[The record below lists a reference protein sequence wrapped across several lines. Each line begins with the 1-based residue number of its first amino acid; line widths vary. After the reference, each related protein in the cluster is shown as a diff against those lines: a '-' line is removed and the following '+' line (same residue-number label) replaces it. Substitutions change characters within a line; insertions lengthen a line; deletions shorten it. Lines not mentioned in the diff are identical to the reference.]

1 MKPERARSEKHGNP
15 GLEAASK
22 ESATGVPV
30 APCEPEI
37 QPRPYLFDDFKN
49 PDQSAPMST
58 QGSSD
63 SFYGSIPVFRG
74 FASLMD
80 PALYSPLPDDWSIGL
95 ADIVES
101 TTAIAQARY
110 KAVNMAG
117 AAVIAAVTNALQGR
131 EFPFVFGG
139 DGASFAVSPDDLDRA
154 REALAATA
162 TWVKDDLDLVMRVA
176 LVPVTAV
183 RAQGLD
189 VRVARFG
196 PSPNLSY
203 AMFSGGG
210 LGWAEG
216 AMKRGEFAVKVAPS
230 GTQPDLTGLSCRF
243 EEIPSVR
250 GLILSVLVVPARN
263 ADASAFRKVI
273 EDIIALVERS
283 PDAGRPVPPG
293 GPSLRWPPAGLDYE
307 ARAQRGGPLFKRRVG
322 VLAHTLFAY
331 LIMRYGIKVGGFAPK
346 TYVQQVVENSDF
358 RKYDDG
364 LRMILDCTPELES
377 ALTQRLAQAASA
389 GVARYGL
396 HRQDAAMMTCFTPSA
411 LRSDHVHFIDGARG
425 GYAAAATALK
435 ATLA

>member
-1 MKPERARSEKHGNP
+1 MSIP
-15 GLEAASK
+15 G
-22 ESATGVPV
+22 
-30 APCEPEI
+30 
-37 QPRPYLFDDFKN
+37 
-49 PDQSAPMST
+49 
-58 QGSSD
+58 GSD
-63 SFYGSIPVFRG
+63 RFYGRIPVFRG

-80 PALYSPLPDDWSIGL
+80 PALYSPLPDDWSIGV

-101 TTAIAQARY
+101 TRAIAEARY

-117 AAVIAAVTNALQGR
+117 AAVISAVTNALDGR

-162 TWVKDDLDLVMRVA
+162 AWVRDDLNLAMRVA
-176 LVPVTAV
+176 LVPVAAV

-210 LGWAEG
+210 LGWADT
-216 AMKRGEFAVKVAPS
+216 AMKRGEFAIEVAPP

-243 EEIPSVR
+243 EEIPAAR
-250 GLILSVLVVPARN
+250 GVILSVLVVPTRN
-263 ADASAFRKVI
+263 ADASAFRRVI
-273 EDIIALVERS
+273 EDVIALVERS
-283 PDAGRPVPPG
+283 PEAGRPVPPD
-293 GPSLRWPPAGLDYE
+293 GPPLRWPPAGVDFE
-307 ARAQRGGPLFKRRVG
+307 ARARRGGSLLRRRAG
-322 VLAHTLFAY
+322 VLAHTLFAF
-331 LIMRYGIKVGGFAPK
+331 LIMRTGIKVGGFVPK
-346 TYVQQVVENSDF
+346 TYVRQVVENSDF

-364 LRMILDCTPELES
+364 LRMILDCSPELER

-389 GVARYGL
+389 GIVRYGM

-425 GYAAAATALK
+425 GYASAATALK
-435 ATLA
+435 ATPA

>member
-1 MKPERARSEKHGNP
+1 MTTLND
-15 GLEAASK
+15 
-22 ESATGVPV
+22 T
-30 APCEPEI
+30 
-37 QPRPYLFDDFKN
+37 
-49 PDQSAPMST
+49 
-58 QGSSD
+58 
-63 SFYGSIPVFRG
+63 FYGGIPVFRG
-74 FASLMD
+74 FTRLMD
-80 PALYSPLPDDWSIGL
+80 PALYSPLPDDWSIGI

-101 TTAIAQARY
+101 TKAIAEARY

-117 AAVIAAVTNALQGR
+117 AAVIAAVTNALEGR

-154 REALAATA
+154 RDALAATA
-162 TWVKDDLDLVMRVA
+162 TWVRESLDLVMRVA
-176 LVPVTAV
+176 LVPVAAV
-183 RAQGLD
+183 RAQGFD

-210 LGWAEG
+210 LGWVEA
-216 AMKRGEFAVKVAPS
+216 AMKRGEFAVEMAAS

-250 GLILSVLVVPARN
+250 GIILSVLVVPARG
-263 ADASAFRKVI
+263 ADTGAFRQVI

-293 GPSLRWPPAGLDYE
+293 GPALRWPPAGADFE
-307 ARAQRGGPLFKRRVG
+307 ARARRGGPLFGRRAY
-322 VLAHTLFAY
+322 VLAHTLY
-331 LIMRYGIKVGGFAPK
+331 VYVVMRFGISVGGFVPK

-364 LRMILDCTPELES
+364 LRMILDCSGELE
-377 ALTQRLAQAASA
+377 AAVTQRLAAAASA
-389 GVARYGL
+389 GIARYGV

-425 GYAAAATALK
+425 GYASAATALK
-435 ATLA
+435 ATAA

>member
-1 MKPERARSEKHGNP
+1 MTLP
-15 GLEAASK
+15 
-22 ESATGVPV
+22 TG
-30 APCEPEI
+30 
-37 QPRPYLFDDFKN
+37 
-49 PDQSAPMST
+49 
-58 QGSSD
+58 SD
-63 SFYGSIPVFRG
+63 IFYGGIPIFRG
-74 FASLMD
+74 FGRLMD
-80 PALYSPLPDDWSIGL
+80 PAMYSPLPDDWSIGV

-101 TTAIAQARY
+101 TKAIAEARY

-117 AAVIAAVTNALQGR
+117 ASVIAAVTNALEGR

-139 DGASFAVSPDDLDRA
+139 DGASFAVSPDDLVRA
-154 REALAATA
+154 RDALAATA
-162 TWVKDDLDLVMRVA
+162 TWVEESLNLVMRIA
-176 LVPVTAV
+176 LVPVAAV

-210 LGWAEG
+210 LGWADT
-216 AMKRGEFAVKVAPS
+216 AMKRAEFAVAKAPP

-250 GLILSVLVVPARN
+250 GLILSVLVVPARG
-263 ADASAFRKVI
+263 ADPLAFRQLI
-273 EDIIALVERS
+273 EDVIALSERS

-293 GPSLRWPPAGLDYE
+293 GPPLRWPPAGVEFE
-307 ARAQRGGPLFKRRVG
+307 ARATRGGPLFKRRAA
-322 VLAHTLFAY
+322 VLAHTLFVY
-331 LIMRYGIKVGGFAPK
+331 VIMRFGISVGGFVPK

-364 LRMILDCTPELES
+364 LRMILDCSPELER
-377 ALTQRLAQAASA
+377 ALTQRLAAAASS
-389 GVARYGL
+389 GIARYGL

-425 GYAAAATALK
+425 GYASAATALK
-435 ATLA
+435 AMAA

>member
-1 MKPERARSEKHGNP
+1 MTMADGSER
-15 GLEAASK
+15 
-22 ESATGVPV
+22 
-30 APCEPEI
+30 
-37 QPRPYLFDDFKN
+37 
-49 PDQSAPMST
+49 
-58 QGSSD
+58 
-63 SFYGSIPVFRG
+63 FYGSIAVFRG
-74 FASLMD
+74 FGRLMD
-80 PALYSPLPDDWSIGL
+80 PALYSPLPDDWSIGV

-101 TTAIAQARY
+101 TRAIAEARY

-117 AAVIAAVTNALQGR
+117 AAVIASVTNALDGR

-154 REALAATA
+154 RQALAATA
-162 TWVKDDLDLVMRVA
+162 IWVKDDLDLVMRVA
-176 LVPVTAV
+176 LVPVAAV

-210 LGWAEG
+210 LGWAEA
-216 AMKRGEFAVKVAPS
+216 AMKRGEFEVPAAPS

-250 GLILSVLVVPARN
+250 GLILSVLIVPVQG
-263 ADASAFRKVI
+263 ADPASFRRLI
-273 EDIIALVERS
+273 EDVIALVERS
-283 PDAGRPVPPG
+283 PDAGRPVPPD
-293 GPSLRWPPAGLDYE
+293 GPPLRWPPAGVDFE
-307 ARAQRGGPLFKRRVG
+307 ARAARGGSLFKRRAR

-331 LIMRYGIKVGGFAPK
+331 LVMRFGISVGGFVPK

-364 LRMILDCTPELES
+364 LRMILDCTPQLERELMQ
-377 ALTQRLAQAASA
+377 LLAAAAS
-389 GVARYGL
+389 GGIARYGL

-425 GYAAAATALK
+425 GYASAATALK
-435 ATLA
+435 ATAA